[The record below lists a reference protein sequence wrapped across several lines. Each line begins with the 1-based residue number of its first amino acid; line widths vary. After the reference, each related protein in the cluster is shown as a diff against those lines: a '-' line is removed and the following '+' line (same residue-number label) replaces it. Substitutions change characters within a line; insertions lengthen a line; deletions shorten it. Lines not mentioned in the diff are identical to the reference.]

1 MDNSKPLTKIDF
13 SSIKKILIV
22 RLGKIGDLVVTS
34 FVFEVLK
41 KKYPHLEIHLL
52 TLTSN
57 QDVLKYNPRLSKV
70 IYTKKNLSLYLKLNA
85 LRKESY
91 DMILDFNDNPSTTSA
106 VIFKFVNARIK
117 AGYNF
122 SKYERYINFK
132 VTPLKKENSHI
143 IERMNNFLFQLG
155 IEADEKLVKPFFYL
169 GSEELGEVEFE
180 LSFIE
185 KSKNLIAVNL
195 SAGAEIRYWDTEKWN
210 LLLHSIND
218 AYKNCFFLL
227 LSSEKDR
234 MLQRQ
239 LVSSLGTEKCIE
251 AKLAS
256 IQHFAAYI
264 KSADLLITPD
274 TSAVHIASGF
284 GIPTL
289 ALYPNPNW
297 NYISWQPYRIAHR
310 SIKSSTEN
318 INDISVQEVFIKFKS
333 LINEIGIT

>member
-1 MDNSKPLTKIDF
+1 MDNSKSITKIDF
-13 SSIKKILIV
+13 SSVKKILIV

-57 QDVLKYNPRLSKV
+57 QDVLKYNPRLVKV

-106 VIFKFVNARIK
+106 LIFKFVTARIK
-117 AGYNF
+117 AGYDF
-122 SKYERYINFK
+122 PKYNRYINFK
-132 VTPLKKENSHI
+132 VAPIKKENSHI
-143 IERMNNFLFQLG
+143 IERTNNFLLQLG

-169 GSEELGEVEFE
+169 GSEELGEVENE
-180 LSFIE
+180 LTMTE
-185 KSKNLIAVNL
+185 KGKHLIAVNL
-195 SAGAEIRYWDTEKWN
+195 SAGAKIRYWEIEKWN
-210 LLLHSIND
+210 LFLHSIND

-227 LSSEKDR
+227 LAAEKDR
-234 MLQRQ
+234 MLQKQ
-239 LVSSLGTEKCIE
+239 LASSLGTENCIE
-251 AKLAS
+251 GKHAS

-274 TSAVHIASGF
+274 TSAVHIASAF

-297 NYISWQPYRIAHR
+297 NYVSWQPYRIAHR

-318 INDISVQEVFIKFKS
+318 VNDISVQEVFSKFKS

>member
-1 MDNSKPLTKIDF
+1 MDNPKPITKIDF

-41 KKYPHLEIHLL
+41 EKYPHLEIHLL
-52 TLTSN
+52 TLSSN
-57 QDVLKYNPRLSKV
+57 KEVLKYNPRLAKV

-91 DMILDFNDNPSTTSA
+91 NMILDFNDNPSTTSA
-106 VIFKFVNARIK
+106 LIFKFVSAQIK
-117 AGYNF
+117 AGYDF

-132 VTPLKKENSHI
+132 VTPIKKENSHI

-169 GSEELGEVEFE
+169 GSEELGEVENE
-180 LSFIE
+180 LSSVG
-185 KSKNLIAVNL
+185 KSKHLIAVNL
-195 SAGAEIRYWDTEKWN
+195 SAGAKIRYWEIEKWN
-210 LLLHSIND
+210 QLLHLIND
-218 AYKNCFFLL
+218 SYKNYFFLL
-227 LSSEKDR
+227 LSTEKDR
-234 MLQRQ
+234 MQQR
-239 LVSSLGTEKCIE
+239 LLASSLGIENCIE
-251 AKLAS
+251 GKLAS

-264 KSADLLITPD
+264 KSADMLITPD
-274 TSAVHIASGF
+274 TSAVHIASAF

-289 ALYPNPNW
+289 ALYPNPEW
-297 NYISWQPYRIAHR
+297 NYVSWQPYRISHR

-318 INDISVQEVFIKFKS
+318 VNDISVQEVFIKFKS
-333 LINEIGIT
+333 LINEIGLT

>member
-1 MDNSKPLTKIDF
+1 MDNSNQITKVDF

-41 KKYPHLEIHLL
+41 EKYPHLEIHLL

-57 QDVLKYNPRLSKV
+57 KDVLKYNPRLTKV
-70 IYTKKNLSLYLKLNA
+70 VYTKKNLSLYLKLTG

-91 DMILDFNDNPSTTSA
+91 DMILDLNDSPSTTSA
-106 VIFKFVNARIK
+106 FIFKFLSARIK

-132 VTPLKKENSHI
+132 VTPIKNENSHI

-155 IEADEKLVKPFFYL
+155 IVADEKLVKPFFYV
-169 GSEELGEVEFE
+169 GSKELSEVEFE
-180 LSFIE
+180 LS
-185 KSKNLIAVNL
+185 SKKKNKHLIAVNI
-195 SAGAEIRYWDTEKWN
+195 STGAKIRYWDTEKWN
-210 LLLHSIND
+210 QLLHSIND
-218 AYKNCFFLL
+218 EYKNCFFLL
-227 LSSEKDR
+227 LSTEKDR

-239 LVSSLGTEKCIE
+239 LASFLGTENCIE
-251 AKLAS
+251 GKLAS

-264 KSADLLITPD
+264 KSSDMLITPD
-274 TSAVHIASGF
+274 TSAVHIASAF
-284 GIPTL
+284 DIPTL
-289 ALYPNPNW
+289 ALYPNPEW

-318 INDISVQEVFIKFKS
+318 VNSISVQEVFIKFKS
-333 LINEIGIT
+333 LINEIGLT

>member
-1 MDNSKPLTKIDF
+1 MDNAKSITKIEF
-13 SSIKKILIV
+13 SFIKKILIV
-22 RLGKIGDLVVTS
+22 RLGKIGDLIVTS

-52 TLTSN
+52 TLSSN
-57 QDVLKYNPRLSKV
+57 KDVLKYNPRLTKV
-70 IYTKKNLSLYLKLNA
+70 IYTKKNLSLYLKLNR

-106 VIFKFVNARIK
+106 LIFKFVSARIK

-132 VTPLKKENSHI
+132 ITPIKKENSHI
-143 IERMNNFLFQLG
+143 IERMNNFLLQLG
-155 IEADEKLVKPFFYL
+155 IKADEKLVKPFFYL
-169 GSEELGEVEFE
+169 GSKEFAEIEFE
-180 LSFIE
+180 LSSTG
-185 KSKNLIAVNL
+185 KGKHLIAVNL
-195 SAGAEIRYWDTEKWN
+195 SAGAKIRYWEVEKWK

-227 LSSEKDR
+227 LSTEKDR
-234 MLQRQ
+234 MQQRQ
-239 LVSSLGTEKCIE
+239 LASFLGTENCFE

-264 KSADLLITPD
+264 KSADMLITPD
-274 TSAVHIASGF
+274 TSAVHLASAF

-289 ALYPNPNW
+289 ALYPNPEW
-297 NYISWQPYRIAHR
+297 NYVSWLPYHIAYR

-318 INDISVQEVFIKFKS
+318 INDIPVQEVFIKFKS
-333 LINEIGIT
+333 LINEIGLT

>member
-1 MDNSKPLTKIDF
+1 MDNSKSITKVDF

-41 KKYPHLEIHLL
+41 EKYPHLEIHLL

-57 QDVLKYNPRLSKV
+57 KDVLKYNPRLTKV
-70 IYTKKNLSLYLKLNA
+70 IYTKKNLSLYLKLTG

-91 DMILDFNDNPSTTSA
+91 DMILDLNDGPSTTSA
-106 VIFKFVNARIK
+106 LIFKFLSARIK

-132 VTPLKKENSHI
+132 ITPIKNENSHI

-155 IEADEKLVKPFFYL
+155 IIADEKLVKPFFYL
-169 GSEELGEVEFE
+169 GSKELSEVEFE
-180 LSFIE
+180 LSSME
-185 KSKNLIAVNL
+185 KSKHLIAVNI
-195 SAGAEIRYWDTEKWN
+195 SAGAKIRYWDIEKWN
-210 LLLHSIND
+210 QLLHSIND

-227 LSSEKDR
+227 LSTEKDR

-239 LVSSLGTEKCIE
+239 LAFSLGTENCIE
-251 AKLAS
+251 GKLAS
-256 IQHFAAYI
+256 IQHFATYI
-264 KSADLLITPD
+264 KSSDMLITPD
-274 TSAVHIASGF
+274 TSAVHIASAF

-289 ALYPNPNW
+289 ALYPNPEW
-297 NYISWQPYRIAHR
+297 NYISWQPYRIAYR

-318 INDISVQEVFIKFKS
+318 INDISVQEVFIKLKS
-333 LINEIGIT
+333 LINEIGLT

>member
-227 LSSEKDR
+227 LSTEKDR

-239 LVSSLGTEKCIE
+239 LASSLGTEKCIE